1 MVVLFERGDAAE
13 RSFGCVPSLSSN
25 SNSPSTCTSNFRPLA
40 PIEITEAPS
49 YASTVVDFV
58 SELCSRLDTARGD
71 AMLRVYRRAL
81 STSIDNALRSLIQQE
96 LAPLQAE
103 IKALRLEVAALKIW
117 RRRADYHR
125 APPTPPPPTDSSD
138 WPSSPRRQRRR
149 RHKESQRRRA
159 FQSCG
164 TIQIAQRAGRRSLL
178 EEHGKPFTIREYLV
192 DTPSFDELS
201 DLRKALKLEP
211 IEWARTM
218 DAAWCEHFDNVTIF
232 DDILPEEDDIF
243 RAMAKLPIMIERPI
257 LWRGE
262 RAVIGRPPERILE
275 LLDDE

>member
-1 MVVLFERGDAAE
+1 MASRTTRAVTDLASLRAVVGPDAPDA
-13 RSFGCVPSLSSN
+13 VLS
-25 SNSPSTCTSNFRPLA
+25 A
-40 PIEITEAPS
+40 
-49 YASTVVDFV
+49 
-58 SELCSRLDTARGD
+58 
-71 AMLRVYRRAL
+71 
-81 STSIDNALRSLIQQE
+81 
-96 LAPLQAE
+96 
-103 IKALRLEVAALKIW
+103 
-117 RRRADYHR
+117 
-125 APPTPPPPTDSSD
+125 
-138 WPSSPRRQRRR
+138 
-149 RHKESQRRRA
+149 
-159 FQSCG
+159 
-164 TIQIAQRAGRRSLL
+164 LL

-192 DTPSFDELS
+192 DMPSFDELS

>member
-1 MVVLFERGDAAE
+1 MLVRVTRGVA
-13 RSFGCVPSLSSN
+13 
-25 SNSPSTCTSNFRPLA
+25 
-40 PIEITEAPS
+40 
-49 YASTVVDFV
+49 
-58 SELCSRLDTARGD
+58 
-71 AMLRVYRRAL
+71 RRAL
-81 STSIDNALRSLIQQE
+81 STSVDNALRSLIQQE

-103 IKALRLEVAALKIW
+103 IKALRLEVAALKSGD
-117 RRRADYHR
+117 A
-125 APPTPPPPTDSSD
+125 APTTTAAPTPPPPTDFERLAQLAATPTPPPTKTEPTPVGVPILWHNPDCSKS
-138 WPSSPRRQRRR
+138 
-149 RHKESQRRRA
+149 RA
-159 FQSCG
+159 
-164 TIQIAQRAGRRSLL
+164 ALSLL